1 MAVTPP
7 QGAGPAGAPGR
18 VRGRQVVRAATVAV
32 VVVGLVIT
40 GVLAVVTFR
49 GHQRTQRT
57 LLDLQTTLIA
67 DAGEAEDQL
76 YVEDHL
82 GGAATL
88 AAATDGDVAMFRQA
102 MSTTV
107 GGGNAFVTGSL
118 WRLNGSSPQLIT
130 EVGAQPLVPVS
141 TALMRGAE
149 TSRPFFVTELET
161 PHALHLAF
169 AAAARGKD
177 GTFIA
182 YAEEPLPANRR
193 ITEPAG
199 SPVAQLNLAVYLGR
213 SQTSSA
219 LLETDSSAPLP
230 LRGTTDTIRIAFG
243 NTVLTITTSPQESL
257 SGITGEILPWAIVVG
272 GLLVTLLAALL
283 TERLIRRREDAE
295 QLTRQV
301 SKLYMEQRSVAD
313 TLQHAL
319 LPQRLPD
326 IPGVEIAVRY
336 VAGASGVDIGGD
348 WYDVVRLDDHRFVFI
363 VGDVSGRGVRAAA
376 VMASLQFA
384 GRAYAQEGYS
394 PAMILERLSRSVDIE
409 RDAHFATV
417 LCGLADVTAHTMLLA
432 SAGHLPPL
440 ILSGGDA
447 RFVTT
452 KPGPPV
458 GIPRKVPIGQAE
470 VTTAANDVLIA
481 YTDGLV
487 ERRGEMLDVGLKR
500 LQAAASLDSSSL
512 DNMLSSIVT
521 ELSEDTPTD
530 DIALI
535 GLKWLT

>member
-1 MAVTPP
+1 MAVTAPS
-7 QGAGPAGAPGR
+7 ARPARALGR
-18 VRGRQVVRAATVAV
+18 VVRAATVAV
-32 VVVGLVIT
+32 VVIGLVIT

-76 YVEDHL
+76 YVEYHL
-82 GGAATL
+82 GAAASL
-88 AAATDGDVAMFRQA
+88 AAGTDGDVAMFRQA
-102 MSTTV
+102 MSTAV
-107 GGGNAFVTGSL
+107 GAGNAFVTGSL
-118 WRLNGSSPQLIT
+118 WRLSGSAPQLIT
-130 EVGAQPLVPVS
+130 EVGAKPLVPV
-141 TALMRGAE
+141 TAALLREAAA
-149 TSRPFFVTELET
+149 SRPFSVTELET

-169 AAAARGKD
+169 AAAASGSG

-182 YAEEPLPANRR
+182 YAEEPLPLNRR

-199 SPVAQLNLAVYLGR
+199 SPVAALNLAVYLGR
-213 SQTSSA
+213 SQTSRA

-230 LRGTTDTIRIAFG
+230 LTGTTDTTQIAFG
-243 NTVLTITTSPQESL
+243 NKVLTITTSPKGSL
-257 SGITGEILPWAIVVG
+257 SGTTGELLPWFIVGG

-283 TERLIRRREDAE
+283 TERLIRRREGAE
-295 QLTRQV
+295 QLTREV
-301 SKLYMEQRSVAD
+301 SNLYMEQRSVAD
-313 TLQHAL
+313 TLQRAL

-336 VAGASGVDIGGD
+336 VAGVSGVDIGGD
-348 WYDVVRLDDHRFVFI
+348 WYDVVQLDEHRFVFI

-394 PAMILERLSRSVDIE
+394 PATILERLSRSVDID
-409 RDAHFATV
+409 RDDHFATV
-417 LCGLADVTAHTMLLA
+417 LCGLADVTAHTMVLA
-432 SAGHLPPL
+432 NAGHLPPL
-440 ILSGGDA
+440 IIAGSDA
-447 RFVTT
+447 HFVTT
-452 KPGPPV
+452 EPGPPV
-458 GIPRKVPIGQAE
+458 GIARRVPLAQTE

-500 LQAAASLDSSSL
+500 LQTAASRESSSL
-512 DNMLSSIVT
+512 DNMLSNIVT
-521 ELSEDTPTD
+521 ELSEGTPAD